1 MADQNLMG
9 SWYVQ
14 TLEAGAL
21 TARSGTF
28 GNATIATDAAIASSK
43 LMNRIQCEYAQMDGA
58 NHSNTTGDGVPIY
71 VCDKTYGTTIKKVT
85 ALCPDVGASG
95 DPAWNTTVD
104 VYMFDDSAG
113 TSATIL
119 SAPVYITESKTDYE
133 ICNGTLAVTAMALGD
148 VLMAKVSVAGANG
161 TAHQGLL
168 VQVEVDEQ
176 GT

>member
-14 TLEAGAL
+14 TLEVGSL

-43 LMNRIQCEYAQMDGA
+43 LMNRIQCVYAQMDGA
-58 NHSNTTGDGVPIY
+58 NHANTTGDGVPIY

-95 DPAWNTTVD
+95 SPAWNTTVD
-104 VYMFDDSAG
+104 VYMFDDSAN
-113 TSATIL
+113 TSASIL
-119 SAPVYITESKTDYE
+119 SAPIYITEAKADYE
-133 ICNGTLAVTAMALGD
+133 IVNGSLNTTAMALGD
-148 VLMAKVSVAGANG
+148 VLLARVTIAGANG